1 MRFERV
7 YIIPS
12 FFNYKQVILNERNIY
27 MSDNMKDKRNP
38 RFMGKVK
45 KWNSERGFGF
55 IKCFEDGKEYYIN
68 SRFIGDEKELI
79 RGSVVEFEIWNARND
94 KEKKFAAKV
103 IVIELPERY

>member
-1 MRFERV
+1 
-7 YIIPS
+7 
-12 FFNYKQVILNERNIY
+12 

-55 IKCFEDGKEYYIN
+55 IKCFEDGKEYY
-68 SRFIGDEKELI
+68 
-79 RGSVVEFEIWNARND
+79 D

>member
-1 MRFERV
+1 
-7 YIIPS
+7 
-12 FFNYKQVILNERNIY
+12 

-68 SRFIGDEKELI
+68 SRFIGDKI
-79 RGSVVEFEIWNARND
+79 MKKNRVYMSCGGSNLSNNEALN
-94 KEKKFAAKV
+94 V
-103 IVIELPERY
+103 IANHLGSRK